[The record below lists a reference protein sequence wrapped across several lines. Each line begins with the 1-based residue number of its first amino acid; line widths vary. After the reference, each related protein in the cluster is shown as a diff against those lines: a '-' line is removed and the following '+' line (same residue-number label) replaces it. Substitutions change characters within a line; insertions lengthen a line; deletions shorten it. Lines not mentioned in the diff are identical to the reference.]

1 MSLSPNYPASRVWR
15 PLRAALAPREIGLVL
30 ALVAIFLPA
39 PDHRVERDTT
49 PEIAHL
55 QQTECEYRGITA
67 TFETLTQAYALKIF
81 DQARLERWEARPN
94 PRHPDTE
101 TLITGIFTAAGLNPS
116 VGSVVPRTIAEARRH
131 ALPSFGVIW
140 CLGTLGAFRIT
151 AHNIYAKDAIEVFR
165 ETIDE
170 FIAQMVLVTAP
181 VDLREGPGESYL
193 AVEHIEAGTV
203 LLREDQQEEW
213 SYVRIPKT
221 RTSGW
226 LKEAHLVVLDHVR

>member
-1 MSLSPNYPASRVWR
+1 M
-15 PLRAALAPREIGLVL
+15 LAPREIGLVL

-39 PDHRVERDTT
+39 PDHRVERDTA

-101 TLITGIFTAAGLNPS
+101 TLVTGIFTAAGLNPS
-116 VGSVVPRTIAEARRH
+116 ASSAIPRTFAEARRH

-140 CLGTLGAFRIT
+140 CLSTLGAFRVT
-151 AHNIYAKDAIEVFR
+151 AHNIYAKDALGVFR
-165 ETIDE
+165 ETIDD

-181 VDLREGPGESYL
+181 VELREGPGESYL

-203 LLREDQQEEW
+203 LLREDRQEEW
-213 SYVRIPKT
+213 SYVRIPET

-226 LKEAHLVVLDHVR
+226 LEEEHLVVLDHAR